1 MIILYAL
8 LCVVAIIL
16 VICILGNIIY
26 RREDVEPITND
37 RNSIGRNGKYPVN
50 IYKTKDGKKHYIFRY
65 VPRYDSIYEIDIM
78 YQPPYNGRDSDFH
91 RTHRLPSDRGDCR
104 HKICIYNH
112 SAPRTLDAAM
122 EFSAAWAELTHEY
135 IKTGV
140 KIDDQIAR
148 RNNGRY

>member
-26 RREDVEPITND
+26 RREDIEPTIND
-37 RNSIGRNGKYPVN
+37 RNSIRPNGKYPVN

-65 VPRYDSIYEIDIM
+65 VPQCDSIYEIDIM
-78 YQPPYNGRDSDFH
+78 YQPPYNGRDSDPL
-91 RTHRLPSDRGDCR
+91 RTHRLLSVRGDCNY
-104 HKICIYNH
+104 KICIHDH
-112 SAPRTLDAAM
+112 SAPKTLDAAM